1 MNEKEIAEL
10 RRRFKPEKNSITH
23 IHGCYVGEKREI
35 ISQFSQSVGLLPQAE
50 AERLTALLKKSL
62 SGALGK
68 NLLDISFSTMQVA
81 DSEEHRQLMALR
93 DSKLE
98 DEEVR
103 TAFYQRIIGAL
114 QLEGN
119 YLILMAHDSYDVPYR
134 SKDGEDQDDASSEVY
149 SYIVCAV
156 CPVKPTKPAL
166 SYFVYENAFHTL
178 EPDWIV
184 GPPELGFLFPAFD
197 DRSANLYNALYYSR
211 DIAEIHQEFVD
222 EIFRTQP
229 IMPAAEQKETFRS
242 LLGDTLEDDC
252 SFEVV
257 QAVHDQ
263 LCGMIEEH
271 KASKVPEPLT
281 LSKGAVK
288 SVLKSCGVEARHVD
302 AFDRQYDQSFGP
314 DARIAPRNVVD
325 VNQVEVKTPDVT
337 IRVNPERSDLV
348 EARVINGKKYIL
360 IRADEGVEVNGVPI
374 RISEKA

>member
-35 ISQFSQSVGLLPQAE
+35 ISEFHQSIGLMPQAE
-50 AERLTALLKKSL
+50 AERLMALLKKAL
-62 SGALGK
+62 SGTLGK
-68 NLLDISFSTMQVA
+68 NLMDIGFTTMQVA
-81 DSEEHRQLMALR
+81 DSDEHRLLMALR

-98 DEEVR
+98 NEE
-103 TAFYQRIIGAL
+103 ALKEFYQRVIEVL
-114 QLEGN
+114 ELEGN

-134 SKDGEDQDDASSEVY
+134 SKDGEDQADGSSEVF
-149 SYIVCAV
+149 SYVVCAI

-184 GPPELGFLFPAFD
+184 AAPELGFLFPAFD

-211 DIAEIHQEFVD
+211 DAAEIHQEFVD
-222 EIFRTQP
+222 EIFKTQP
-229 IMPAAEQKETFRS
+229 LMPAPAQKETFRS
-242 LLGDTLEDDC
+242 LLGASLEEDC

-263 LCGMIEEH
+263 LCDMIEEH
-271 KASKVPEPLT
+271 KASKVPEPLA

-288 SVLKSCGVEARHVD
+288 TVLKSCGVDQRHVD
-302 AFDRQYDQSFGP
+302 AFDRQYDTSFGP
-314 DARIAPRNVVD
+314 DTRIAPRNVVD
-325 VNQVEVKTPDVT
+325 VNQMEVKTPNVT
-337 IRVNPERSDLV
+337 IKVDPERSDLI
-348 EARVINGKKYIL
+348 ETKVINGKKYIL
-360 IRADEGVEVNGVPI
+360 IRADEGVEVNGVSI
-374 RISEKA
+374 RITE

>member
-360 IRADEGVEVNGVPI
+360 IRADEGVEVNGVNI
-374 RISEKA
+374 RITE

>member
-68 NLLDISFSTMQVA
+68 NLLDVSFSTMQVA

-360 IRADEGVEVNGVPI
+360 IRADEGVEVNGVNI
-374 RISEKA
+374 RITE